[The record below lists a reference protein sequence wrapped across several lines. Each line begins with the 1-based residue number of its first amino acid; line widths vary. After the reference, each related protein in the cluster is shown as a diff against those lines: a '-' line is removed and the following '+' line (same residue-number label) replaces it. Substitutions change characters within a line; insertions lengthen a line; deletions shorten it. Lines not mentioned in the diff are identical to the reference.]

1 MMNKELATYLFFN
14 ETIYL
19 PEDKSKSN
27 GFEAKSDV
35 LLFSRP
41 LSASQQVMLEK
52 IATAIKLPFS
62 EIQFIEQP
70 IDFQVIKET
79 EKVKKV
85 LLFGFSAK
93 EIGISSPIETYQF
106 IENNGIQVLQAEG
119 FDVIEKNENKEKVL
133 LWQTLQ
139 KMFL

>member
-19 PEDKSKSN
+19 PEVKPKSN

-41 LSASQQVMLEK
+41 LSASQQLMLEK
-52 IATAIKLPFS
+52 IATAIKISFS
-62 EIQFIEQP
+62 NIHFIEQP
-70 IDFQVIKET
+70 IDFQVIIET
-79 EKVKKV
+79 KKVKKI
-85 LLFGFSAK
+85 LLFGFLAQ
-93 EIGISSPIETYQF
+93 EIGIASPIETYQF
-106 IENNGIQVLQAEG
+106 IENNGIQVLQAES